1 MERNQLGDKDRALDH
16 LFHAYREACG
26 EPQPSANF
34 MPQIWARIEE
44 RQRSVFLL
52 ARWARTLATA
62 AALLSLGMAAYLY
75 TPHSNNSPF
84 SVESYVE
91 ALSASHAQDNPD
103 LIEIADA
110 M

>member
-1 MERNQLGDKDRALDH
+1 MDRNQLSDKDRALDN

-26 EPQPSANF
+26 YPEPSANF
-34 MPQIWARIEE
+34 MPEIWARIEE

-62 AALLSLGMAAYLY
+62 AAVLSLGMAAYLY
-75 TPHSNNSPF
+75 TPHGGNSAF
-84 SVESYVE
+84 STQSYVE

-110 M
+110 L